1 MISKKEEPT
10 FDTTFTSNFI
20 RFIFY
25 IFLEQNLHKL
35 RDCQYYRF
43 IRFPWM
49 IWFFSSFFLGL
60 AIYLTYVIIYEEA
73 KSKLTVT
80 INIALYYVYF
90 IMIYMGKIEKLTV
103 NKKVKLI
110 NLKTHFFKMLKL
122 IFLERNN

>member
-1 MISKKEEPT
+1 
-10 FDTTFTSNFI
+10 
-20 RFIFY
+20 
-25 IFLEQNLHKL
+25 
-35 RDCQYYRF
+35 
-43 IRFPWM
+43 M

-73 KSKLTVT
+73 KSKLTVS